1 MEITIKISNV
11 VENTFKDNLWN
22 YEDNPKLVRAII
34 NRYLN
39 DSIDREDLD
48 LVVAQY
54 LDNLDE
60 SGEINDIV
68 YENTLE

>member
-1 MEITIKISNV
+1 MEITIKISDV
-11 VENTFKDNLWN
+11 VVDVFKDNLWN